1 MAAKKALE
9 MQFAGKRVLVVED
22 ELLVALGLEVNLQEL
37 GCTVIGPASSLA
49 AAMLAAA
56 HETVDAAILDINLAG
71 ERVFPAA
78 AILHDRGIP
87 FMFCSGQS
95 VPRQMPPF
103 FTEAPRVPKPYTRGD
118 ITCALADLLGADE
131 GGIGARLSQ
140 THDGGAGTAGH
151 F

>member
-1 MAAKKALE
+1 M
-9 MQFAGKRVLVVED
+9 LVVED
-22 ELLVALGLEVNLQEL
+22 ELLVALGLEVSLQEL

-78 AILHDRGIP
+78 EILHDRGIP
-87 FMFCSGQS
+87 FMFCSGQA
-95 VPRQMPPF
+95 VPGQMPQF

-118 ITCALADLLGADE
+118 IASALADLVGADD
-131 GGIGARLSQ
+131 GDLSGRLSE
-140 THDGGAGTAGH
+140 TRGGGAGTPGH